1 LFTETK
7 AVTEIGVISE
17 DSYLTFGIKTLGILK
32 QLTAPVMIG

>member
-17 DSYLTFGIKTLGILK
+17 NSLTFGIKTLGILK